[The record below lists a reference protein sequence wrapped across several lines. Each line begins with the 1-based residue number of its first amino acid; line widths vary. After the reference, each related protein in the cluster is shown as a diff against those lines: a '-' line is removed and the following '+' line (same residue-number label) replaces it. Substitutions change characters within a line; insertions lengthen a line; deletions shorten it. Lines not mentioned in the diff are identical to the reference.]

1 MLAWGQVKSSRGAK
15 RDQQGLGEV
24 AQGLNLRLAK
34 VSDASE
40 IATMSREF
48 IESGLGWSWTPTRVT
63 RSIQCPEASVLVAH
77 GKRMVGFAI
86 MFFGTDKAHLNL
98 LAVAPAYRRAGLG
111 CQLVLWLERSALIA
125 GISNV
130 CVEVRARNRG
140 AQAFYTHL
148 GYRRIGR
155 LPGYYRGRE
164 TAVRMA
170 HELRSSFA
178 NP

>member
-1 MLAWGQVKSSRGAK
+1 MAH
-15 RDQQGLGEV
+15 
-24 AQGLNLRLAK
+24 GLNLRLAK

-40 IATMSREF
+40 IAAMSREL

-63 RSIQCPEASVLVAH
+63 RSIQCPETLVLVAYR
-77 GKRMVGFAI
+77 KRTAGFAI
-86 MFFGTDKAHLNL
+86 MFFGERKAHLNL

-111 CQLVLWLERSALIA
+111 RHLISWLERSALVA

-130 CVEVRARNRG
+130 YVEVRARNRG
-140 AQAFYTHL
+140 AQSFYTHL
-148 GYRRIGR
+148 GYRRIGC